1 MRKIL
6 LFWLSMSA
14 LSETK
19 AQALTD
25 AFLSQLFAQNTHPI
39 FQEVV
44 RHPQTYRLQIIYT
57 QIERDKNNV
66 PSFKNYYFNVDSTLY
81 FNPASTVKLPLALL
95 SLEKLNQLRHP
106 QVNKFT
112 SMQFDSAFGGQT
124 KLWKDATS
132 PNGLPSIAH
141 FIKKALLVSDNDA
154 YNRMYEFVGQQT
166 INRALHAKGYLD
178 TRITHRFVR
187 MTPDENRHTNP
198 VRFLRGDSS
207 VIYAQPAAYNTDAF
221 DFRRIAKVGQGHW
234 DAKDSLI
241 NAPIDFT
248 TRNKLPLEAFQQIL
262 KSVMFPESMKAKQ
275 RFDLTEDDYLF
286 LYQYLSQF
294 PGETN
299 YPKYDGKEYY
309 DSYVKFFFRDSIHQ
323 QLPEGVRVFNKV
335 GWSYGFL
342 TDASYVADF
351 KNKIEYM
358 LAATIYVN
366 SDGILNDNKY
376 EYQTIGH
383 PFLYQLGKVIYE
395 HELKRTRKFKSDLSR
410 FQISYEK
417 RVSDDRPLVKDIDN

>member
-1 MRKIL
+1 MRKIILFL
-6 LFWLSMSA
+6 LTVSG

-19 AQALTD
+19 AQARTD
-25 AFLSQLFAQNTHPI
+25 AFLSQLFAQNPHPV
-39 FQEVV
+39 FQEVI
-44 RHPQTYRLQIIYT
+44 RQPETYRLQIIYT
-57 QIERDKNNV
+57 QIDRDKNNV

-112 SMQFDSAFGGQT
+112 SVQFDSAYNGQT
-124 KLWKDATS
+124 KLWTDATS

-166 INRALHAKGYLD
+166 TNRALRAKGYLD

-207 VIYAQPAAYNTDAF
+207 VIYAQPAAYNNDAF

-241 NAPIDFT
+241 HAPIDFT

-309 DSYVKFFFRDSIHQ
+309 DSYVKFFFRDSLQ
-323 QLPEGVRVFNKV
+323 RQLPDGVRVFNKV

-376 EYQTIGH
+376 EYQTVGH

-395 HELKRTRKFKSDLSR
+395 HELKRTRKFKPDLSR

-417 RVSDDRPLVKDIDN
+417 RVPDDRPLVKDIDN